1 MLYIRISGD
10 IGYQLNVGK
19 QKIMRRDVTH
29 VGKSRYMSGSLNTF
43 WEVCQSMHLLVLFG
57 KYSLPRTGSI

>member
-1 MLYIRISGD
+1 MLYVRISGD

-29 VGKSRYMSGSLNTF
+29 VGKSRYNNNNNN
-43 WEVCQSMHLLVLFG
+43 VI
-57 KYSLPRTGSI
+57 YIAPIP